1 MLPGCEKCRSW
12 PVSRILCVVVPR
24 TRRDNHSSRPAIAH
38 RLVRPTRWLERAVL
52 DAILFGLAPCGV
64 LPAIRVATDAVR
76 SYRTFSP
83 LLASVLRTTAQQAVR
98 ACRAEAPKG
107 AKAGGIFS
115 VPLIRQVT
123 LPGRYPAHCPMEFG
137 LSSRPRRWLLRTRAR
152 AGGRLADCDVSLS
165 RTWSNSR
172 SGEG

>member
-64 LPAIRVATDAVR
+64 LPAIRVTTNAVR

-83 LLASVLRTTAQQAVR
+83 LPASALTGYGMASPFRPAPPK
-98 ACRAEAPKG
+98 RAER

-123 LPGRYPAHCPMEFG
+123 LPGRYPAHCPKEFG
-137 LSSRPRRWLLRTRAR
+137 LSSRLRPP
-152 AGGRLADCDVSLS
+152 DF
-165 RTWSNSR
+165 
-172 SGEG
+172 